1 MLAKGTRQTPGFLV
15 WQRGQGNFE
24 LAANYDYIHAGRLTR
39 AKVCVGVGSQS
50 LPSAPTKCC
59 QTRKPGVCRCFCVG
73 EIVVESGGGWLVW
86 ENE

>member
-1 MLAKGTRQTPGFLV
+1 MAKGTRQTPGFLV

-50 LPSAPTKCC
+50 LPLSAH
-59 QTRKPGVCRCFCVG
+59 QSVAGPGSQ
-73 EIVVESGGGWLVW
+73 ESAAVFLRGGGC
-86 ENE
+86 